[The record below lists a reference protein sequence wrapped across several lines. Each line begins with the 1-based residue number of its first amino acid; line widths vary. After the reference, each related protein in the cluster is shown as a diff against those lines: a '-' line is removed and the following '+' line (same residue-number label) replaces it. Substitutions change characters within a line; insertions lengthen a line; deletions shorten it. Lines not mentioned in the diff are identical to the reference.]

1 MCITPQCISDFMDH
15 SVVGGG
21 NTLVVHAKLSSQF
34 GKGPL
39 VQDMGKEDVAIPFF
53 NLIECPLQT
62 NGVALCGGI
71 EIDVLRDQARDVLP
85 TVIVAFAAIN
95 PVPCMKEVDLPP
107 LNGCFQ
113 VSGKLVLQD
122 VGFTFSAVPKFQSSI
137 PPIYQT
143 F

>member
-1 MCITPQCISDFMDH
+1 MDH
-15 SVVGGG
+15 PVVGGV
-21 NTLVVHAKLSSQF
+21 NTLVVQAKLSSQF

-53 NLIECPLQT
+53 NLIECLLQT

-71 EIDVLRDQARDVLP
+71 EIDVLRDKARDVLP

-95 PVPCMKEVDLPP
+95 PVFCMEEVDLPP
-107 LNGCFQ
+107 LNGSFQ
-113 VSGKLVLQD
+113 IPGKLVLQD
-122 VGFTFSAVPKFQSSI
+122 IGFTFSAVPKFQSTF
-137 PPIYQT
+137 PPIYQS